1 MGHSISGHK
10 IWTELMV
17 KEKKYFK
24 NDHFANLKTSDANT
38 KTESYRIETLEA
50 KAPNR

>member
-1 MGHSISGHK
+1 MLGNK
-10 IWTELMV
+10 IWTELKV

-24 NDHFANLKTSDANT
+24 NDHFASLKTSDANT